1 VTAHLLEFLA
11 IAAVVIVTPGQD
23 TVLTIRNTLQG
34 GRRSGVATAL
44 GVVTGQAAWTLA
56 ASAALVAVLRASEA
70 AFAAVRYAGAAYL
83 VWLGAQGLIAAF
95 RPGRAA
101 ATDPA
106 APARKLSPRAAYRQ
120 GVLSN
125 LGNAKMAVFFSSLL
139 PQFAPPGQA
148 SIVSLMLLGLVF
160 CSMTLVWLTGYA
172 FAVARAGDVL
182 ARRGFRRALDG
193 ACGATLVGFGLR
205 LATGR
210 R

>member
-1 VTAHLLEFLA
+1 MTAHLLEFLA

-56 ASAALVAVLRASEA
+56 ASVGLVAVLRASEA
-70 AFAAVRYAGAAYL
+70 AFAAVRFAGAAYL
-83 VWLGAQGLIAAF
+83 VWLGAQGLFAAF

-101 ATDPA
+101 APGPA
-106 APARKLSPRAAYRQ
+106 GAARKLAPRAAYRQ

>member
-1 VTAHLLEFLA
+1 MTAHLLEFLA

-34 GRRSGVATAL
+34 GRRSGLATAL

-56 ASAALVAVLRASEA
+56 ASVGLVAVLRASEA
-70 AFAAVRYAGAAYL
+70 AFAAVRFAGAAYL
-83 VWLGAQGLIAAF
+83 VWLGAQGLI
-95 RPGRAA
+95 
-101 ATDPA
+101 T
-106 APARKLSPRAAYRQ
+106 APRQLVPRAAYRQ

-148 SIVSLMLLGLVF
+148 SIVSLMPLGLVF

-172 FAVARAGDVL
+172 FAVARAGDIL
-182 ARRGFRRALDG
+182 ARRGIRRALDG